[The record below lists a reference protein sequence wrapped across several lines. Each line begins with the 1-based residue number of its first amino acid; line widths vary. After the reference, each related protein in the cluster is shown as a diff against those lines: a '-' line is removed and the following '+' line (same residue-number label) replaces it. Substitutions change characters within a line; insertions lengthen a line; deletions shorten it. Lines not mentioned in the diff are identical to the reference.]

1 MIYRDKMP
9 RSACKVGIIGQLIIG
24 TNGNTQGAVVRVAKT
39 KSLTKR
45 TANRMY

>member
-1 MIYRDKMP
+1 MQSWNYWLAYHGK
-9 RSACKVGIIGQLIIG
+9 
-24 TNGNTQGAVVRVAKT
+24 NGNTQGAVVRVAKT